1 MSEVTPQ
8 DELRLARETLADAIS
23 MRGGVTDRSVANR
36 LYYACF
42 HAARAVLLSRG
53 IDTKSH
59 SGLIQQFGRVV
70 VGSGDV
76 SGADGSFLNDMY
88 DYRQSADYKPD
99 PFMANIDPLV
109 SRTEEFV
116 DTMETL
122 IEETNGDDSDD

>member
-1 MSEVTPQ
+1 MPEVTPQ
-8 DELRLARETLADAIS
+8 DEMRLAREILADARS

-88 DYRQSADYKPD
+88 DYRQSADYKVET
-99 PFMANIDPLV
+99 FTVNIDHLLE
-109 SRTEEFV
+109 RTEEFV
-116 DTMETL
+116 TTMETL
-122 IEETNGDDSDD
+122 IEADGEE